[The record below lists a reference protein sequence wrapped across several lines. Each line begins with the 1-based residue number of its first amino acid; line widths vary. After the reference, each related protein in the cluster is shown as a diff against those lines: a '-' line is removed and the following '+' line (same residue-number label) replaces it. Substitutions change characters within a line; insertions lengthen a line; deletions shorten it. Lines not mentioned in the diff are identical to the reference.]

1 MVAFRVQSRG
11 SRGLGAS
18 CTPDIRNAPS
28 AGRASPTITSGTR
41 GGVRSARTG
50 PLTGLRPDR
59 WLSRRRRASIAHES
73 RRDPRSRSGSPC
85 LHAAK
90 SCGLCVIVFEA
101 LPSLCWI
108 HAETRGLAPPQITQV
123 ETRPPGR
130 WHNADRSAPAPQSKP
145 VTPASRLV
153 AQLAPSVASGLGL
166 RILAA
171 GPAYI
176 RLYSYS
182 QPVMSTRPQKFA
194 QARASS
200 SPAAGPAPAR
210 SLPAAEPLTETATP
224 IRPHREL
231 GHPLIATE
239 PHRPMSPPLHSD
251 DHAAGS
257 RRRRGCSV
265 VDRRARVRQIQ
276 PLGPTWP
283 GRATCSSPNSARGG
297 RATDRPRDRRG
308 EARTVPSGRS
318 ECRQGGRTVRSG
330 WITNAT
336 VRTATLGLAL
346 RGQAPGADRRS
357 RSWQLR

>member
-1 MVAFRVQSRG
+1 MVAFRVQSRRSDG
-11 SRGLGAS
+11 HDAS

-239 PHRPMSPPLHSD
+239 PHRPMSPRCTRTTMRLVLA
-251 DHAAGS
+251 AAGVARWWIDELECAKSSPLDRHGQVERPARRQTQDEAGALRIGRETDAARPARS
-257 RRRRGCSV
+257 RADDRNVADALVG
-265 VDRRARVRQIQ
+265 RRADC
-276 PLGPTWP
+276 
-283 GRATCSSPNSARGG
+283 GRMRSSGG
-297 RATDRPRDRRG
+297 RRAFRP
-308 EARTVPSGRS
+308 
-318 ECRQGGRTVRSG
+318 
-330 WITNAT
+330 
-336 VRTATLGLAL
+336 
-346 RGQAPGADRRS
+346 
-357 RSWQLR
+357 